1 MREIMRSLLSSN
13 LLVTG
18 IIMFIGSMIVFAGS
32 TFLLNATNV
41 GKRLGFLITGAAIFG
56 WGVINSIFFIL
67 YAPRGPAPSSIDG
80 LNAFEI
86 RIIPITF
93 LIGSGI
99 LFIMFLLRFQLYVF
113 GFSEFGYTQQT
124 LSEKFFVKTLKKCN
138 HCQVITTSLWVCNCT
153 PTNYISQ
160 KNIKIL
166 SFHLNFFTY

>member
-18 IIMFIGSMIVFAGS
+18 IIMFIG
-32 TFLLNATNV
+32 LLNATNV

-99 LFIMFLLRFQLYVF
+99 LFIMFLLALNRFEQEQL
-113 GFSEFGYTQQT
+113 
-124 LSEKFFVKTLKKCN
+124 EKEEQDN
-138 HCQVITTSLWVCNCT
+138 
-153 PTNYISQ
+153 
-160 KNIKIL
+160 
-166 SFHLNFFTY
+166 

>member
-18 IIMFIGSMIVFAGS
+18 ILMFIGSIITFAGS

-67 YAPRGPAPSSIDG
+67 YAPRGPKPAEIEG

-86 RIIPITF
+86 RILPLTF
-93 LIGSGI
+93 LIGSTI
-99 LFIMFLLRFQLYVF
+99 LFVMFVLALNRYEQEKI
-113 GFSEFGYTQQT
+113 EFENTA
-124 LSEKFFVKTLKKCN
+124 E
-138 HCQVITTSLWVCNCT
+138 
-153 PTNYISQ
+153 
-160 KNIKIL
+160 
-166 SFHLNFFTY
+166 